1 MSCSRL
7 PILSAL
13 LAAGVL
19 SGCAV
24 APEPLVA
31 YPGPNKTAEAMQQDD
46 AACRQQAAAPAAPS
60 APAATVSGT
69 TPATATPAAA
79 PATGAAATP
88 APALPEDLYL
98 QCMASRGNTV
108 AAAPVA
114 RYPAY
119 YTDPF
124 YAGYGPGL
132 WGDPLWYG
140 YYGAPFYAWG
150 GSWGLGLGWGWGGV
164 YRAGWRGPG
173 YWHGRGGYWRGGP
186 GRGFGHGGFGG
197 PRGFGGRGGRH

>member
-1 MSCSRL
+1 MSRSRL

-13 LAAGVL
+13 LCAGAL

-24 APEPLVA
+24 VPEPLVA

-46 AACRQQAAAPAAPS
+46 AACRQQAA
-60 APAATVSGT
+60 
-69 TPATATPAAA
+69 
-79 PATGAAATP
+79 TP
-88 APALPEDLYL
+88 APASTTAPATTVPAATPSPAPATASPEASYFE
-98 QCMASRGNTV
+98 CMAARGNTV
-108 AAAPVA
+108 AAAPA

-119 YTDPF
+119 YAPPA
-124 YAGYGPGL
+124 YAEYGPGW

-150 GSWGLGLGWGWGGV
+150 GGLGLGLGWGWGGA

-173 YWHGRGGYWRGGP
+173 YYGYGRGPGYWRGGP
-186 GRGFGHGGFGG
+186 GRFGGFHHGGFGG
-197 PRGFGGRGGRH
+197 SRGFGGRGGRH